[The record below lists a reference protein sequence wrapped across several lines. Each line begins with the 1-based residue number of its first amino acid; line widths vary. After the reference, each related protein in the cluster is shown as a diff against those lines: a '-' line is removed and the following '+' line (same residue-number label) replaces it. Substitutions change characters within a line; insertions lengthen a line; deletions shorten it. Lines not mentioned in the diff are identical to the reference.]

1 MKSWGKNSF
10 KLKMV
15 PYNHIDYPGR
25 LPGIPLSAAFGASL
39 YSCIF
44 FRLDHPSRHRT
55 VVPESEAPQNYRG
68 NLRAAPSGSR
78 IWDGLLH
85 ACQYPD

>member
-10 KLKMV
+10 KLKWFLTITLITLGV
-15 PYNHIDYPGR
+15 YLGFRYL
-25 LPGIPLSAAFGASL
+25 LPLVLPFILA
-39 YSCIF
+39 YF